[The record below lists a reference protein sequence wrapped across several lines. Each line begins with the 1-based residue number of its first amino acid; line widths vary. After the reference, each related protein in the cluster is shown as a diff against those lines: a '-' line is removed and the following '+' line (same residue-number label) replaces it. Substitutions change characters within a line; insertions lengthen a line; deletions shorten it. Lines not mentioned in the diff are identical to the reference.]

1 MKKIILLLILLTTNY
16 FTSFAQK
23 TVVYPSEYGEFEF
36 SLWSKIVLEIKEV
49 DNKKLEYRILSYDEY
64 TTPYSFENRIDL
76 FSLRPKE
83 NTIEIYFIGAF
94 YNDGNDDSDWKT
106 VLKIKNN
113 LKKPI
118 KYKADIMYYFNNEFE
133 NTSVVGA
140 FPGTETSEVWAHK
153 IDDIILYDF
162 EYMD

>member
-16 FTSFAQK
+16 FVSFSQETSE
-23 TVVYPSEYGEFEF
+23 YPSEYGEFEF

-64 TTPYSFENRIDL
+64 TTPYSFENREDL

-118 KYKADIMYYFNNEFE
+118 KYKADIVYYFNNEFE

-140 FPGTETSEVWAHK
+140 FPGTETSEIWAHK